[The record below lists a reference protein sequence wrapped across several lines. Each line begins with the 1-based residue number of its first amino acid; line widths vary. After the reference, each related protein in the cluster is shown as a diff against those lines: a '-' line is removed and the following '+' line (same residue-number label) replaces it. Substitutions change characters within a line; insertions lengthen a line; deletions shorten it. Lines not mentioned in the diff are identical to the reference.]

1 MHIIKNHTTMRKIKI
16 NMLLTASIIVATL
29 LFSSCGNKK
38 SGYNLEYLAVQMSK
52 GDSWSI
58 IDKDGNEV
66 VKEEYPSDSK
76 ISEIHNGVYWVQS
89 DSKYQLFNIENP
101 KKPVVDE
108 EFADVTPFYSGVA
121 VVSNPN
127 QPIQI
132 IGKDGKIVATLGKDI
147 KRCFSI
153 SKEGYGIFYNQEKKY
168 GVINSNGQVIIP
180 PAYSL
185 IYCCYEGI
193 VLVQKSEDDNTL
205 LILDLK
211 GEKQGEIDTRK
222 YEKLFGNYSEG
233 KLAVRNA
240 GDENGQV
247 IILDKTGKKLFE
259 IKKSRAL
266 YANLCYNSGYLD
278 FENGDFKCG
287 IANDKGEIVIRPK
300 YDKIRNVLGGG
311 LFFAKKGDKCG
322 VIDAEDNTIIDFD
335 YDDGILGM
343 GDNFLMQDGESYSLI
358 NKEGKEI
365 IAFDN
370 ISNEEIGYVDY
381 VDLESISASI
391 LKYIEEFEQA
401 TPISQSVKNIF
412 KELDINRASS
422 SRGITHR
429 TTLDEKVNVIL
440 EITYDNNLA
449 EEKFHTEKVNDGWFT
464 YERKVSDGWNWS
476 NAIPQNISGTISLS
490 YGKGINIK
498 DLYKTLMTK
507 LSEGRMKIS
516 DTKYSKTVKTRDE
529 TVECQ
534 TELTLNDENIGVEM
548 VFRR

>member
-1 MHIIKNHTTMRKIKI
+1 MRKIKI

-29 LFSSCGNKK
+29 LFSSCGKEK

-76 ISEIHNGVYWVQS
+76 ISEIHNGVYWVQF

-168 GVINSNGQVIIP
+168 GIINSKGQVIIP
-180 PAYSL
+180 PSYSFFY
-185 IYCCYEGI
+185 YCYDGI
-193 VLVQKSEDDNTL
+193 VLAQKSEDDNTL

-222 YEKLFGNYSEG
+222 YEILFGNYSEG

-266 YANLCYNSGYLD
+266 YADLYYNSGYMV

-287 IANDKGEIVIRPK
+287 VANDKGEIVIRPK

-343 GDNFLMQDGESYSLI
+343 GDNFLMQEGESYSLI

-391 LKYIEEFEQA
+391 LKSIEEFEQA
-401 TPISQSVKNIF
+401 TPISQSVKTIF
-412 KELDINRASS
+412 KELDINQAGS

-429 TTLDEKVNVIL
+429 TTLDDKVNVIL

-464 YERKVSDGWNWS
+464 YDRNVSDGVHWT
-476 NAIPQNISGTISLS
+476 NAVPERISGTISLTDAA
-490 YGKGINIK
+490 GINIP
-498 DLYKTLMTK
+498 DLYKALLAK
-507 LSEGRMKIS
+507 LSDGRKKLL
-516 DTKYSKTVKTRDE
+516 DTKFSKIVKTAGQ
-529 TVECQ
+529 TLECQ
-534 TELTLNDENIGVEM
+534 TSLELEGNNIELVI
-548 VFRR
+548 VLRR

>member
-1 MHIIKNHTTMRKIKI
+1 MRKIKI

-29 LFSSCGNKK
+29 LFSSCGKEK
-38 SGYNLEYLAVQMSK
+38 SDYNLEYLAVQMSK

-76 ISEIHNGVYWVQS
+76 ISEIRNGVYWVKS

-101 KKPVVDE
+101 KKPVVDG
-108 EFADVTPFYSGVA
+108 EFAEVTPFYSGVA

-168 GVINSNGQVIIP
+168 GIINSKGQVIIP
-180 PAYSL
+180 PAYSS

-193 VLVQKSEDDNTL
+193 ILAQKSEDDNTL
-205 LILDLK
+205 LILDMK

-233 KLAVRNA
+233 KLAVGNA
-240 GDENGQV
+240 GDENSQV

-266 YANLCYNSGYLD
+266 YANLCYNSGYLA

-300 YDKIRNVLGGG
+300 YDKIRNILGGG

-335 YDDGILGM
+335 FDDGILGM

-391 LKYIEEFEQA
+391 LKSIEEFEQA
-401 TPISQSVKNIF
+401 TPISQSVKTIF
-412 KELDINRASS
+412 KELDINQAGS

-429 TTLDEKVNVIL
+429 TTLDDKVNVIL

-464 YERKVSDGWNWS
+464 YDRNVSDGVHWT
-476 NAIPQNISGTISLS
+476 NAVPERISGTISLADAA
-490 YGKGINIK
+490 GINIP
-498 DLYKTLMTK
+498 DLYKALLAK
-507 LSEGRMKIS
+507 LSDGRKKLS
-516 DTKYSKTVKTRDE
+516 DTKFSKIVKNAGQTL
-529 TVECQ
+529 ECQ
-534 TELTLNDENIGVEM
+534 TSLELEDSNIELVI
-548 VFRR
+548 VLRR

>member
-1 MHIIKNHTTMRKIKI
+1 MRKIKI
-16 NMLLTASIIVATL
+16 NMLLTAGIIVATL
-29 LFSSCGNKK
+29 LFCSCGKEK

-108 EFADVTPFYSGVA
+108 VFADVTPFYSGVA

-180 PAYSL
+180 PAYSS
-185 IYCCYEGI
+185 IYCCNEGI
-193 VLVQKSEDDNTL
+193 ILAQKSEDDNTL
-205 LILDLK
+205 LILDMK

-266 YANLCYNSGYLD
+266 YAYLCYNSGYLA

-300 YDKIRNVLGGG
+300 YDKIRNILGGG

-335 YDDGILGM
+335 FDDGILGM

-391 LKYIEEFEQA
+391 LKSIEEFEQA
-401 TPISQSVKNIF
+401 TPISQSVKTIF
-412 KELDINRASS
+412 KELDINRAGY

-429 TTLDEKVNVIL
+429 TTLDDKVNVIL

-464 YERKVSDGWNWS
+464 YDRNVSDGVHWT
-476 NAIPQNISGTISLS
+476 NAIPERISGTISLTDAA
-490 YGKGINIK
+490 GINIP
-498 DLYKTLMTK
+498 DLYKALLAK
-507 LSEGRMKIS
+507 LSDGRKKLS
-516 DTKYSKTVKTRDE
+516 DTKFSKIVKTSRQ
-529 TVECQ
+529 TLECQ
-534 TELTLNDENIGVEM
+534 TSLELEGYNIELVI
-548 VFRR
+548 VLRR

>member
-1 MHIIKNHTTMRKIKI
+1 MRKIKI

-29 LFSSCGNKK
+29 LFSSCGKEK

-76 ISEIHNGVYWVQS
+76 ISEIHNGVYWVKS

-101 KKPVVDE
+101 KKPVVDG

-168 GVINSNGQVIIP
+168 GVINSKGQVIIP
-180 PAYSL
+180 PAYSS
-185 IYCCYEGI
+185 ISCCYEGI
-193 VLVQKSEDDNTL
+193 ILAQKSEDDNTL
-205 LILDLK
+205 LILDMK

-222 YEKLFGNYSEG
+222 YEILFGNYSEG

-266 YANLCYNSGYLD
+266 YAYLC
-278 FENGDFKCG
+278 
-287 IANDKGEIVIRPK
+287 
-300 YDKIRNVLGGG
+300 
-311 LFFAKKGDKCG
+311 
-322 VIDAEDNTIIDFD
+322 
-335 YDDGILGM
+335 
-343 GDNFLMQDGESYSLI
+343 
-358 NKEGKEI
+358 
-365 IAFDN
+365 
-370 ISNEEIGYVDY
+370 
-381 VDLESISASI
+381 
-391 LKYIEEFEQA
+391 
-401 TPISQSVKNIF
+401 
-412 KELDINRASS
+412 
-422 SRGITHR
+422 
-429 TTLDEKVNVIL
+429 
-440 EITYDNNLA
+440 
-449 EEKFHTEKVNDGWFT
+449 
-464 YERKVSDGWNWS
+464 
-476 NAIPQNISGTISLS
+476 
-490 YGKGINIK
+490 
-498 DLYKTLMTK
+498 
-507 LSEGRMKIS
+507 
-516 DTKYSKTVKTRDE
+516 
-529 TVECQ
+529 
-534 TELTLNDENIGVEM
+534 
-548 VFRR
+548 